1 MRRFLFIVLIF
12 LIIVSVFF
20 MAPERQVPSAE
31 NPYSTLY
38 RIMQLCG
45 AEVVEGELHYWASLG
60 TCADIV
66 TPADLETMADNLL
79 ARMMAREPSGGIT
92 GNGNG
97 SSLPGDGEER
107 SFTAEKGLSYA
118 LYQPD
123 GSLQEAPVYMMAE
136 RFAELQSGGRMRLLL
151 QRMEQEGAS
160 VVHLLITVNQEGEA
174 QQLSTLAGRFPSL
187 LGQDAQNANMS
198 FCLTGHLD
206 GELTPEEMEELCSLI
221 TREIGGEQLQSI
233 NDGKMISVTGYT
245 PDLGDYLKA
254 ENLRINLNLAMRY
267 DEYLDKTVIWAGTP
281 LISRYY

>member
-1 MRRFLFIVLIF
+1 MRRFLFIVLILF
-12 LIIVSVFF
+12 IIGSVFF
-20 MAPERQVPSAE
+20 MAPERQAPSAE

-66 TPADLETMADNLL
+66 TPADLETMADDLL
-79 ARMMAREPSGGIT
+79 TRIMAREPAGELT
-92 GNGNG
+92 GNG
-97 SSLPGDGEER
+97 SSLPGGGEEQ
-107 SFTAEKGLSYA
+107 SFTAEKGLSHA

-123 GSLQEAPVYMMAE
+123 GSQEEGAPVYMMAE
-136 RFAELQSGGRMRLLL
+136 RFAELQSGGRLRLLL

-206 GELTPEEMEELCSLI
+206 GELTPEEMEELSLLI

-233 NDGKMISVTGYT
+233 SDGKMISVTGYT

>member
-1 MRRFLFIVLIF
+1 
-12 LIIVSVFF
+12 
-20 MAPERQVPSAE
+20 
-31 NPYSTLY
+31 
-38 RIMQLCG
+38 
-45 AEVVEGELHYWASLG
+45 
-60 TCADIV
+60 
-66 TPADLETMADNLL
+66 
-79 ARMMAREPSGGIT
+79 
-92 GNGNG
+92 
-97 SSLPGDGEER
+97 
-107 SFTAEKGLSYA
+107 
-118 LYQPD
+118 
-123 GSLQEAPVYMMAE
+123 MMAE
-136 RFAELQSGGRMRLLL
+136 RFAELQSGGRLRLLL

-174 QQLSTLAGRFPSL
+174 QQLSVLAGRFPSL

-206 GELTPEEMEELCSLI
+206 GELTPEEMEELVSLLPVI
-221 TREIGGEQLQSI
+221 SEGALQSI